1 MNSLSYFYINN
12 QKFNYKLE
20 FQNNQVNNYW
30 KHNAPL
36 IEYCETLGIVIP
48 HYCYHKNLSISGNCR
63 MCLVEL
69 KNSPKPMV
77 SCAMSAK
84 SSLNNNEIFTD
95 SPLVKKAREN
105 ILEFL
110 LLNHPLDCPIC
121 DQGGECD
128 LQDQSLYFGTSKKR
142 FYNFKRIVTDK
153 NIGPIVKTVMTRCIH
168 CTRCVRFSAEI
179 AGTEDIGM
187 FGRGLDSEIGT
198 YVTKAFQSELSGN
211 VIDLCPV
218 GALTQKP
225 YPFLSRSW
233 ELKTANSIDFSD
245 GFGLSTQ
252 VYFKN
257 SQIVK
262 IASGFD
268 FGSKDN
274 PWISDKT
281 RFSFD
286 GMFTPSRLLKGIVNF
301 GSEKSIFSP
310 TWKSLLVEIITTLY
324 FQDHLNNHLLKKNK
338 LTIIFS
344 NTISLEVLNLLYL
357 FSKKYNFIELKKFE
371 GENINTDFE
380 NNFLMQSNT
389 VLKTELIKSNLCF
402 LIGMYS
408 RYEGVPF
415 NLELRKKYL
424 KGNLKVLSLGSSKNL
439 TFPYT
444 NIGSNIKNLK
454 TIVEGNNPLCQDFIT
469 LSNPIIAISSANFN
483 RKDANGLT
491 VILNKLKNNLS
502 KYHKNW
508 NNINIL
514 NTSINGSGVNYLNT
528 FKPISENDL
537 KNSAGLYFV
546 NTQPNLLKLQKLT
559 KIKLLNYLNNH
570 SKWPSYSVDQSFGIK
585 NTEVVSLNKTLLN
598 FNTITLP
605 NSSFFESSGTFLN
618 TEGLLKKSIKFIST
632 EYQTKEDWQ
641 IIRKIFSNSSKIN
654 FISKNLKKNN
664 SILTINLNNL
674 NNFKKFVNYVFF
686 ATKNITPN
694 HLSISDSSIKNN
706 IKIFS
711 TFKDKK
717 IKVFS
722 SKLKVWLNDF
732 YIGGSDPYSRYSTT
746 MIKCSTNLRIEK
758 NNFSHLK

>member
-20 FQNNQVNNYW
+20 FQNYQINNYW

-36 IEYCETLGIVIP
+36 IEYCETLGIIIP

-84 SSLNNNEIFTD
+84 SCLNNNEIFTD

-198 YVTKAFQSELSGN
+198 YVTKTFQSELSGN

-245 GFGLSTQ
+245 GFGLHTQ

-262 IASGFD
+262 INSGFD
-268 FGSKDN
+268 FNLNDN

-286 GMFTPSRLLKGIVNF
+286 GMFSPSRILKGIINF
-301 GSEKSIFSP
+301 DSNKSIFSSK
-310 TWKSLLVEIITTLY
+310 WKTLFIEIITTLY
-324 FQDHLNNHLLKKNK
+324 FQDHLNKHLLKKNK
-338 LTIIFS
+338 LIIIFS
-344 NTISLEVLNLLYL
+344 NIISLELLNLLYL
-357 FSKKYNFIELKKFE
+357 FSQKYNFIELRKFE
-371 GENINTDFE
+371 GKHTNNDLE
-380 NNFLMQSNT
+380 NNFLIQPSNI
-389 VLKTELIKSNLCF
+389 LKQELLKSNLCF
-402 LIGMYS
+402 LIGMFS
-408 RYEGVPF
+408 RYEGVSF
-415 NLELRKKYL
+415 NLELRKRYL
-424 KGNLKVLSLGSSKNL
+424 KGNFKTITLGSSKNL
-439 TFPYT
+439 TFPSKS
-444 NIGSNIKNLK
+444 IGYSTKNLK
-454 TIVEGNNPLCQDFIT
+454 TLVEGNNLFCQDFIT
-469 LSNPIIAISSANFN
+469 LTNPIVAISSSNFN
-483 RKDANGLT
+483 RNDSDT
-491 VILNKLKNNLS
+491 ILILLNELKTKLQ

-508 NNINIL
+508 SNINIL
-514 NTSINGSGVNYLNT
+514 NTSINEVGINYLNN
-528 FKPISENDL
+528 FKSITENDL
-537 KNSAGLYFV
+537 KDTAGLYFI
-546 NTQPNLLKLQKLT
+546 NMQPDSHKLKKLT
-559 KIKLLNYLNNH
+559 KIKLLNYLNN
-570 SKWPSYSVDQSFGIK
+570 KLNWPTYSLEQNCGIK
-585 NTEVVSLNKTLLN
+585 NNELTFLNKTLSN
-598 FNTITLP
+598 FNTYFLP
-605 NSSFFESSGTFLN
+605 SSNFFESSGTFIN
-618 TEGLLKKSIKFIST
+618 TEGQFKKSIKFISS

-641 IIRKIFSNSSKIN
+641 IVRKIFSNSSKIT
-654 FISKNLKKNN
+654 FIANESKKSNNL
-664 SILTINLNNL
+664 ITINLNNF
-674 NNFKKFVNYVFF
+674 NNFKKFVNYIFF
-686 ATKNITPN
+686 ATSNITN
-694 HLSISDSSIKNN
+694 NYSVITNN
-706 IKIFS
+706 IKKTNLNISLNFKPKKNKIFS
-711 TFKDKK
+711 T
-717 IKVFS
+717 
-722 SKLKVWLNDF
+722 KLKIWINDF
-732 YIGGSDPYSRYSTT
+732 YIGGNDPYSRYSTT
-746 MIKCSTNLRIEK
+746 MINCSTNLRLDK
-758 NNFSHLK
+758 NNFSHIK